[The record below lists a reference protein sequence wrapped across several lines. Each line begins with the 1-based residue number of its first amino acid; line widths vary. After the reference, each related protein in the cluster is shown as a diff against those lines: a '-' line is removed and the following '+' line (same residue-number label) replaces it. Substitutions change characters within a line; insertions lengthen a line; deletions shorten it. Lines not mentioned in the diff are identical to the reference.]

1 MNAHLPTLHARCL
14 RVLSVALYQGAGA
27 VVCLL
32 ALVLVA
38 APSHAG
44 VLTRDELAR
53 RVPAPLTVGERDAE
67 LPVWPLFSQ
76 QATGGALAGYVF
88 ESADLAPTPGFSGVP
103 VNLLVAIDPAGKFI
117 GVEVLSQHEP
127 VFQYGLGEA
136 PLLEYVRQY
145 QGVSLRQSITIET
158 GARSA
163 RNPDAARA
171 YLDGISKA
179 TVSVRIINESLLGA
193 ALQVA
198 RKKLGFGA
206 GSDASRIARVRPELR
221 EAMTLRQLLDSG
233 LVRHLRVTNGDIE
246 KLYAH
251 SDGARLDQ
259 DALDR
264 PQDAFIDLYL
274 ALVSVPS
281 VAHSLLT
288 EESRR
293 KLQPWIA
300 AGESAVLVMSAGR
313 HRVPGA
319 EFVRGGIP
327 DRLLLR
333 QHQLPIDMRDLDLD
347 LKLQPGSALPP
358 DADLTIFRINS
369 EAGLDPG
376 AALDFTLPVVR
387 SKGQFYPERITREL
401 ALDYRVPPR
410 FLIAAPV
417 KPAAW
422 YAAWRERRIDLLV
435 LAAGLAVL
443 AVALSLPRRLSANGR
458 RFAWFRRVYLLFT
471 VGFIGYYA
479 QAQLSIVN
487 LTGAAQALVAGR
499 SPGFLLFD
507 PMTVVL
513 WAFVL
518 VSLLVWGRGT
528 FCGWLCPFGALQEMT
543 GKLARLVRLPQVRFS
558 AVVDAR
564 LKRLKYL
571 LLALVIGTAVLGGF
585 LIAHVETCRVA
596 ACCCDGVPGFNRA
609 GWTAQQVNAAVD
621 TMVEL
626 EPFKTAITL
635 NFVRHWPYV
644 LYAVALL
651 AVSAFVN
658 KFFCRYLCPL
668 GATLA
673 VLGRF
678 RLWNW
683 LPRRAE
689 CGAPC
694 QACRHRCDYQA
705 IKPDGAVVYAECFQ
719 CMDCVVI
726 HESDDKC
733 APRLLARKRA
743 RSIPIHPAPGV
754 QS

>member
-1 MNAHLPTLHARCL
+1 MSTDQQRIPTAGARWRRGLAMVLCL
-14 RVLSVALYQGAGA
+14 GAG
-27 VVCLL
+27 LL
-32 ALVLVA
+32 ALVLGA
-38 APSHAG
+38 SPSQAG
-44 VLTRDELAR
+44 VLTHEHLAAR
-53 RVPAPLTVGERDAE
+53 FPAPLSVGERDGE
-67 LPVWPLFSQ
+67 LPVWPLFRQ
-76 QATGGALAGYVF
+76 QGTSGVLAGYVF
-88 ESADLAPTPGFSGVP
+88 ESADLAPIPGFSGVP

-117 GVEVLSQHEP
+117 AVEVLSQHEP
-127 VFQYGLGEA
+127 VFQYGLGDA
-136 PLLEYVRQY
+136 PLLEFVRQY
-145 QGVSLRQSITIET
+145 GGVSLKQSISIET

-163 RNPDAARA
+163 RSPDAARA

-198 RKKLGFGA
+198 RKKMGYGGGADA
-206 GSDASRIARVRPELR
+206 GSIARVRPDLLHT
-221 EAMTLRQLLDSG
+221 MTWRQMQDDG
-233 LVRHLRVTNGDIE
+233 LIRHLRATNGDIE
-246 KLYAH
+246 RLYAG
-251 SDGARLDQ
+251 SDGARLDPE
-259 DALDR
+259 ALNH
-264 PQDAFIDLYL
+264 PQDAFVDLYL

-281 VAHSLLT
+281 VARSLLT
-288 EESRR
+288 DDSLR
-293 KLQPWIA
+293 KLQPWIS

-347 LKLQPGSALPP
+347 LKLQPGVTVPK
-358 DADLTIFRINS
+358 DADLTVFRINS

-401 ALDYRVPPR
+401 ALTYRVPPR

-417 KPAAW
+417 TPAAW
-422 YAAWRERRIDLLV
+422 HAAWIERRLDLLV

-443 AVALSLPRRLSANGR
+443 AVALSLPCRLSAHGR
-458 RFAWFRRVYLLFT
+458 RFAWFRRAYLLFT

-487 LTGAAQALVAGR
+487 LTGVAQALVAGR
-499 SPGFLLFD
+499 SLGFLLFD
-507 PMTVVL
+507 PMTVAL

-543 GKLARLVRLPQVRFS
+543 GKLARLVRVPQVRFS
-558 AVVDAR
+558 GATDAR
-564 LKRLKYL
+564 LKHVKYA
-571 LLALVIGTAVLGGF
+571 LLAL
-585 LIAHVETCRVA
+585 IAASALVA
-596 ACCCDGVPGFNRA
+596 GQGSHA
-609 GWTAQQVNAAVD
+609 TD
-621 TMVEL
+621 TLVEL

-673 VLGRF
+673 LLGRF

-689 CGAPC
+689 CGTPC
-694 QACRHRCDYQA
+694 QTCRHRCDYQA
-705 IKPDGAVVYAECFQ
+705 IQPDGAVVYAECFQ

-754 QS
+754 PS